1 MRNVIDKQIG
11 SARDDSKVRSSTIR
25 AEQPI
30 AHSASIDLT
39 VKLIV
44 PINEYTYVRTKV
56 RNALCKSPSLS
67 LSLSR
72 SLSLSINRKSRKLH
86 ASFAR
91 RLSGRDVFAEIVPSV
106 RMRVTRTRLHT
117 LVTFPR
123 DDDRRRSCFFDRAM
137 LQKIRISFARII
149 DRAGASDANASVS
162 REANSVFLSFFSIHR
177 SLNVKLIV

>member
-56 RNALCKSPSLS
+56 PLSLS
-67 LSLSR
+67 LSLA
-72 SLSLSINRKSRKLH
+72 LSPCRLIGKA
-86 ASFAR
+86 ASF
-91 RLSGRDVFAEIVPSV
+91 
-106 RMRVTRTRLHT
+106 MRAS
-117 LVTFPR
+117 R
-123 DDDRRRSCFFDRAM
+123 DDYPGGM
-137 LQKIRISFARII
+137 
-149 DRAGASDANASVS
+149 
-162 REANSVFLSFFSIHR
+162 FLP
-177 SLNVKLIV
+177 KLFPQSA